1 MFVSKKQ
8 EHGSQKKK
16 KKKKKNDRL
25 IFIKNN
31 VFQLSNSTKN
41 IHQGKLYQ

>member
-8 EHGSQKKK
+8 EHGSQ